1 MLLQHLE
8 NLLPSLMIAGQ
19 RWQPYCCWLLGA
31 AMPCWFSWKRNSS
44 VPIKQSEVG
53 QNKQII
59 LTWWRTS
66 VRAALQVKSQPG
78 SLQKCSPWFQ
88 SFPSLYNIVPSEI
101 ISSGPLI
108 LLIFSYKPLCN
119 EPLHEIAYQP
129 WFSLCTHKT
138 AQKMFYYAAICR
150 VIFLTQ
156 KSSVTVCKYIWGSFP
171 EGVYCIFL
179 SGVYIPSTSWSIY
192 FKRGCILNS

>member
-1 MLLQHLE
+1 MKMARIKRWGDNATAAPGELVAIFDDSRAKVAAVLLLALGGSNAMLI
-8 NLLPSLMIAGQ
+8 LLKEKL
-19 RWQPYCCWLLGA
+19 
-31 AMPCWFSWKRNSS
+31 FSTNQAVSS
-44 VPIKQSEVG
+44 WP
-53 QNKQII
+53 KQII

-88 SFPSLYNIVPSEI
+88 SFLSLSDIAQSEI

-108 LLIFSYKPLCN
+108 LLFFSYKPLCN

-138 AQKMFYYAAICR
+138 AQKMFYHAAICR
-150 VIFLTQ
+150 VIFLT
-156 KSSVTVCKYIWGSFP
+156 
-171 EGVYCIFL
+171 
-179 SGVYIPSTSWSIY
+179 
-192 FKRGCILNS
+192 